1 MEQSRPELARTG
13 GLDAPETTGGREAP
27 RTTGGLDAPEPTAD
41 APGVDS
47 FVRAVAANVR
57 TLRMQ
62 AGLTLAELASAA
74 GLGKSTL
81 AQLESGKANPSVE
94 TLWAIAAAL
103 KVPFARIVEEVRPAL
118 RVVRAADVPPMHS
131 AETPGWAGRLL
142 AASHARGT
150 FDLYTLDLDR
160 GAVRHADP
168 HHPGV
173 VEHLVVVQGRLRAG
187 PDSDPVLLETGDLLT
202 FGADVPHFYEALET
216 TRCVL
221 LMAYP

>member
-1 MEQSRPELARTG
+1 LSSEVEQPTS
-13 GLDAPETTGGREAP
+13 
-27 RTTGGLDAPEPTAD
+27 EPN
-41 APGVDS
+41 PGVDT

-62 AGLTLAELASAA
+62 AGLTLADLASAA

-81 AQLESGKANPSVE
+81 AQLESGRANPSVE

-103 KVPFARIVEEVRPAL
+103 RVPFARIVEEVRPAL

-142 AASHARGT
+142 SASHSRAS
-150 FDLYTLDLDR
+150 FDLYSLDLEA

-168 HHPGV
+168 HHAGV
-173 VEHLVVVQGRLRAG
+173 VEHLVVVSGRLRAG
-187 PDSDPVLLETGDLLT
+187 PQDGPVLLGAGDLLT
-202 FGADVPHFYEALET
+202 FGADVPHVYEALET
-216 TRCVL
+216 TQCVL